1 MSHRSLTRRGFLKA
15 SGTGL
20 AGAALLGAVGTDSF
34 SQASA
39 SGGSRSSGSE
49 TLTLWN
55 FSNGRNTVL
64 QAILNSSQWK
74 SRHPHVTVNVST
86 FTNITEKL
94 QAALHAG
101 QGAPDIAEIEINSWP
116 TYAGQNV
123 PFVPLN
129 SHIGDQIH
137 DLYTPSAT
145 APWSWNGRIYGIGD
159 QLNVVVL
166 AYRKDIMGKLGI
178 KTPFQTWDEVIAAGQ
193 QVVKKTGSKLFGIY
207 DLDPTDYRIILQN
220 EGSDVFDK
228 KGNFVGDS
236 EKGIAA
242 LQFNHDLVYKYK
254 VAEVAPATASNA
266 TSAPDY
272 IAGFKSGRYV
282 AIFGPP
288 WLLSYLK
295 LDVPEQAGK
304 WTMQKLP
311 KSLMGGG
318 VPTANIG
325 GTGMCIT
332 NQSKNVD
339 LAWDLIRIQNMTTE
353 GILHGYKLRTT
364 YPTYKPA
371 YQSPLLKQPS
381 TYFGGVKVGELYASL
396 APDVQAFV
404 PPLIWPQASQALIS
418 NAITP
423 VMQNKTDARAALTA
437 LAAQIKTMHSS

>member
-20 AGAALLGAVGTDSF
+20 AGAALLGVAGRDSF

-39 SGGSRSSGSE
+39 SSVSRSSGGE

-55 FSNGRNTVL
+55 FSNGRNKVL
-64 QAILNSSQWK
+64 EAILNSDQWK
-74 SRHPHVTVNVST
+74 SRHPNVTVNVST
-86 FTNITEKL
+86 FSNINEKL

-101 QGAPDIAEIEINSWP
+101 RGAPDIAEIEINSWP
-116 TYAGQNV
+116 TYAGKYV
-123 PFVPLN
+123 PFLPLN
-129 SHIGDQIH
+129 KRIGDKIH

-145 APWSWNGRIYGIGD
+145 APWSWNDTIYGIGD

-166 AYRKDIMGKLGI
+166 AYRQDIMHKLGI
-178 KTPFQTWDEVIAAGQ
+178 KTPFETWDEVVAAGK

-207 DLDPTDYRIILQN
+207 DLDPTDYRAILQN
-220 EGSDVFDK
+220 EGSDIFDT

-236 EKGIAA
+236 EKGITAM
-242 LQFNHDLVYKYK
+242 QFNHDLVYKYK
-254 VAEVAPATASNA
+254 VAEVAPATASNP

-288 WLLSYLK
+288 WLLSYLE

-311 KSLMGGG
+311 KSLVGKGE
-318 VPTANIG
+318 PTANIG

-339 LAWDLIRIQNMTTE
+339 LAWDLIYTQNLTTE
-353 GILHGYKLRTT
+353 GILHGYELRTT

-371 YQSPLLKQPS
+371 YKTPILEQPS
-381 TYFGGVKVGELYASL
+381 AYFGGIKVGELYASL

-404 PPLIWPQASQALIS
+404 PPLIWPQVSQALIS
-418 NAITP
+418 NVITP
-423 VMQNKTDARAALTA
+423 VMQNKTDARSALTA